1 MVSVTQ
7 KSKNSFLKEKNLKLK
22 TINIFKKV
30 NKTHKKATKK
40 RKIVVFS
47 NNFCS
52 FLSPPIKGDKKR
64 QKRQLVAFSLCRCPP
79 QHQGD
84 STILSKIIRKFPH
97 HSLLF
102 FNKFLH
108 LNDAAILCS
117 LLRFTALNE
126 KQLLGV
132 FELFENQILTR
143 SGRVSSAQLDVAF
156 LLARSSVKNRV
167 KDLLKSEITIEEFSD
182 FKKRLAETDLIALEK
197 LSIN

>member
-1 MVSVTQ
+1 MPLEVAEVFRKAIT
-7 KSKNSFLKEKNLKLK
+7 SKNLL
-22 TINIFKKV
+22 TIAYFSVLLVLEEDDLDEDIFKF
-30 NKTHKKATKK
+30 HLQ
-40 RKIVVFS
+40 R
-47 NNFCS
+47 
-52 FLSPPIKGDKKR
+52 
-64 QKRQLVAFSLCRCPP
+64 
-79 QHQGD
+79 HQGD

-108 LNDAAILCS
+108 LNDSAILCS

-143 SGRVSSAQLDVAF
+143 SGRVFSAQLDVAF

-182 FKKRLAETDLIALEK
+182 FEKRLAESDLIALEK